1 MSDNPYAPSGSS
13 YGDASLDANF
23 DLSQAELIRKSH
35 LSHEANIQGFGCLYT
50 LGGIL
55 GILGAI
61 FYVGIGILVM
71 AGGVVPK
78 GLESMVFGAGGDRLV
93 SGGLTTLVGVVFLA
107 IAVAQ
112 LFAGRSMQTLNP
124 SGKILAIV
132 VAAIGMLQFPCG
144 TLISGYLFE
153 CLQGGHAG
161 DPAHSLS
168 DIDHRLDLFVHSH
181 RSPFAGR
188 SRSNLWCTLI
198 ARPRRGTTEHTEH
211 TEGRPGRTCFL
222 FPCVPSIPW

>member
-35 LSHEANIQGFGCLYT
+35 LSHETNVKSFGCLYT

-93 SGGLTTLVGVVFLA
+93 SGGLTTLVGVIFLA

-144 TLISGYLFE
+144 TLISGYL
-153 CLQGGHAG
+153 LYLLVSAK
-161 DPAHSLS
+161 
-168 DIDHRLDLFVHSH
+168 
-181 RSPFAGR
+181 
-188 SRSNLWCTLI
+188 
-198 ARPRRGTTEHTEH
+198 
-211 TEGRPGRTCFL
+211 GRTVFSSAYKEVMQATPHIRYRTSIIVWIFL
-222 FPCVPSIPW
+222 FILIGVLLLGVLAAIFGAR

>member
-61 FYVGIGILVM
+61 SYVGIGILVM

-78 GLESMVFGAGGDRLV
+78 GLEFMVFGAGGDRLV
-93 SGGLTTLVGVVFLA
+93 SGGLTTLVGVIFLA

-144 TLISGYLFE
+144 TLISGYL
-153 CLQGGHAG
+153 LYLLVSAK
-161 DPAHSLS
+161 
-168 DIDHRLDLFVHSH
+168 
-181 RSPFAGR
+181 
-188 SRSNLWCTLI
+188 
-198 ARPRRGTTEHTEH
+198 
-211 TEGRPGRTCFL
+211 GRTVFSSAYKEVMQATPHIRYRTSIIVWIFL
-222 FPCVPSIPW
+222 FILIGVLLLGVLAAIFGAR

>member
-144 TLISGYLFE
+144 TLISGYL
-153 CLQGGHAG
+153 LYLLVSAK
-161 DPAHSLS
+161 
-168 DIDHRLDLFVHSH
+168 
-181 RSPFAGR
+181 
-188 SRSNLWCTLI
+188 
-198 ARPRRGTTEHTEH
+198 
-211 TEGRPGRTCFL
+211 GRTVYSSAYKEVMQATPHIRYRTSIIVWIFL
-222 FPCVPSIPW
+222 FILIGVLLLGVLAAIFGAR

>member
-35 LSHEANIQGFGCLYT
+35 LSHETNVKSFGCLYT

-61 FYVGIGILVM
+61 FYIGIGIFVM
-71 AGGVVPK
+71 AGGVVSEE
-78 GLESMVFGAGGDRLV
+78 LASMVFGAGGDRLV

-144 TLISGYLFE
+144 TLISGYL
-153 CLQGGHAG
+153 LYLLVSAK
-161 DPAHSLS
+161 
-168 DIDHRLDLFVHSH
+168 
-181 RSPFAGR
+181 
-188 SRSNLWCTLI
+188 
-198 ARPRRGTTEHTEH
+198 
-211 TEGRPGRTCFL
+211 GRTVYSSAYKEVMQATPHIRYRTSIIVWIFL
-222 FPCVPSIPW
+222 FILIGVILLGVLAAIFGAR

>member
-61 FYVGIGILVM
+61 FYIGIGILVM

-144 TLISGYLFE
+144 TLISGYL
-153 CLQGGHAG
+153 LYLLVSAK
-161 DPAHSLS
+161 
-168 DIDHRLDLFVHSH
+168 
-181 RSPFAGR
+181 
-188 SRSNLWCTLI
+188 
-198 ARPRRGTTEHTEH
+198 
-211 TEGRPGRTCFL
+211 GRTVFSSAYKEVMQATPHIRYRTSIIVWIFL
-222 FPCVPSIPW
+222 FLLIGVILLGVVGVIIGALSR

>member
-61 FYVGIGILVM
+61 SYVGIGIFVM

-78 GLESMVFGAGGDRLV
+78 ELEFMVFGAGGDRLV
-93 SGGLTTLVGVVFLA
+93 SGGLTTLVGVIFLA

-144 TLISGYLFE
+144 TLISGYL
-153 CLQGGHAG
+153 LYLLVSAK
-161 DPAHSLS
+161 
-168 DIDHRLDLFVHSH
+168 
-181 RSPFAGR
+181 
-188 SRSNLWCTLI
+188 
-198 ARPRRGTTEHTEH
+198 
-211 TEGRPGRTCFL
+211 GRTVYSSAYKEVMQATPHIRYRTSIIVWIFL
-222 FPCVPSIPW
+222 FILIGVLLLGVLAAIFGAR

>member
-61 FYVGIGILVM
+61 SYVGIGILVM

-78 GLESMVFGAGGDRLV
+78 GLEFMVFGAGGDRLV
-93 SGGLTTLVGVVFLA
+93 SGGLTTLVGVIFLA

-144 TLISGYLFE
+144 TLISGYL
-153 CLQGGHAG
+153 LYLLVSAK
-161 DPAHSLS
+161 
-168 DIDHRLDLFVHSH
+168 
-181 RSPFAGR
+181 
-188 SRSNLWCTLI
+188 
-198 ARPRRGTTEHTEH
+198 
-211 TEGRPGRTCFL
+211 GRTVYSSAYKEVMQATPHIRYRTSIIVWIFL
-222 FPCVPSIPW
+222 FILIGVLLLGVLAAIFGAR

>member
-144 TLISGYLFE
+144 TLISGYL
-153 CLQGGHAG
+153 LYLLVSAK
-161 DPAHSLS
+161 
-168 DIDHRLDLFVHSH
+168 
-181 RSPFAGR
+181 
-188 SRSNLWCTLI
+188 
-198 ARPRRGTTEHTEH
+198 
-211 TEGRPGRTCFL
+211 GRTVYSSAYKEVMQATPHIRYRTSIIVWIFL
-222 FPCVPSIPW
+222 FILIGVILLGVLAAIFGAR

>member
-93 SGGLTTLVGVVFLA
+93 SGGLTTLVGVIFLA

-144 TLISGYLFE
+144 TLISGYL
-153 CLQGGHAG
+153 LYLLVSAK
-161 DPAHSLS
+161 
-168 DIDHRLDLFVHSH
+168 
-181 RSPFAGR
+181 
-188 SRSNLWCTLI
+188 
-198 ARPRRGTTEHTEH
+198 
-211 TEGRPGRTCFL
+211 GRTVYSSAYKEVMQATPHIRYRTSIIVWIFL
-222 FPCVPSIPW
+222 FILIGVLLLGVLAAIFGAR

>member
-35 LSHEANIQGFGCLYT
+35 LSHEANIQSFGCLYT

-61 FYVGIGILVM
+61 FYVGIGIFVM
-71 AGGVVPK
+71 AGGVVPEE
-78 GLESMVFGAGGDRLV
+78 LASMVFGAGGDRLV
-93 SGGLTTLVGVVFLA
+93 SGGLTTLVGVIFLA

-144 TLISGYLFE
+144 TLISGYL
-153 CLQGGHAG
+153 LYLLVSAK
-161 DPAHSLS
+161 
-168 DIDHRLDLFVHSH
+168 
-181 RSPFAGR
+181 
-188 SRSNLWCTLI
+188 
-198 ARPRRGTTEHTEH
+198 
-211 TEGRPGRTCFL
+211 GRTVYSSAYKEVMQATPHIRYRTSIIVWIFL
-222 FPCVPSIPW
+222 FLLIGIILLGVVGAIIGTLSR

>member
-78 GLESMVFGAGGDRLV
+78 GLESMVFAAGGDQLV
-93 SGGLTTLVGVVFLA
+93 SGGLTTLVGVIFLA

-144 TLISGYLFE
+144 TLISGYL
-153 CLQGGHAG
+153 LYLLVSAK
-161 DPAHSLS
+161 
-168 DIDHRLDLFVHSH
+168 
-181 RSPFAGR
+181 
-188 SRSNLWCTLI
+188 
-198 ARPRRGTTEHTEH
+198 
-211 TEGRPGRTCFL
+211 GRTVYSSAYKEVMQATPHIRYRTSIIVWIFL
-222 FPCVPSIPW
+222 FILIGVLLLGVLAAIFGAR

>member
-50 LGGIL
+50 LGGLL

-61 FYVGIGILVM
+61 SYVGIGIFVM

-78 GLESMVFGAGGDRLV
+78 ELEFMVFGAGGDRLV

-144 TLISGYLFE
+144 TLISGYL
-153 CLQGGHAG
+153 LYLLVSAK
-161 DPAHSLS
+161 
-168 DIDHRLDLFVHSH
+168 
-181 RSPFAGR
+181 
-188 SRSNLWCTLI
+188 
-198 ARPRRGTTEHTEH
+198 
-211 TEGRPGRTCFL
+211 GRTVFSSAYKEVMQATPHIRYRTSIIVWIFL
-222 FPCVPSIPW
+222 FILIGVLLLGVLAAIFGAR

>member
-144 TLISGYLFE
+144 TLISGYL
-153 CLQGGHAG
+153 LYLLVSAK
-161 DPAHSLS
+161 
-168 DIDHRLDLFVHSH
+168 
-181 RSPFAGR
+181 
-188 SRSNLWCTLI
+188 
-198 ARPRRGTTEHTEH
+198 
-211 TEGRPGRTCFL
+211 GRTVFSSAYKEVMQATPHIRYRTSIIVWIFL
-222 FPCVPSIPW
+222 FILIGVLLLGVLAAIFGAR

>member
-61 FYVGIGILVM
+61 SYVGIGIFVM

-78 GLESMVFGAGGDRLV
+78 GLESMVFAAGGDQLV
-93 SGGLTTLVGVVFLA
+93 SGGLTTLVGVIFLA

-144 TLISGYLFE
+144 TLISGYL
-153 CLQGGHAG
+153 LYLLVSAK
-161 DPAHSLS
+161 
-168 DIDHRLDLFVHSH
+168 
-181 RSPFAGR
+181 
-188 SRSNLWCTLI
+188 
-198 ARPRRGTTEHTEH
+198 
-211 TEGRPGRTCFL
+211 GRTVYSSAYKEVMQATPHIRYRTSIIVWIFL
-222 FPCVPSIPW
+222 FILIGVILLGVLAAIFGAR

>member
-61 FYVGIGILVM
+61 FYIGIGIFVM
-71 AGGVVPK
+71 AGGVVSEE
-78 GLESMVFGAGGDRLV
+78 LASMVFGAGGDRLV

-144 TLISGYLFE
+144 TLISGYL
-153 CLQGGHAG
+153 LYLLVSAK
-161 DPAHSLS
+161 
-168 DIDHRLDLFVHSH
+168 
-181 RSPFAGR
+181 
-188 SRSNLWCTLI
+188 
-198 ARPRRGTTEHTEH
+198 
-211 TEGRPGRTCFL
+211 GRTVYSSAYKEVMQATPHIRYRTSIIVWIFL
-222 FPCVPSIPW
+222 FLLIGVILLGVVGVIIGALSR

>member
-35 LSHEANIQGFGCLYT
+35 LSHETNVKSFGCLYT

-144 TLISGYLFE
+144 TLISGYL
-153 CLQGGHAG
+153 LYLLVSAK
-161 DPAHSLS
+161 
-168 DIDHRLDLFVHSH
+168 
-181 RSPFAGR
+181 
-188 SRSNLWCTLI
+188 
-198 ARPRRGTTEHTEH
+198 
-211 TEGRPGRTCFL
+211 GRTVFSSAYKEVMQATPHIRYRTSIIVWIFL
-222 FPCVPSIPW
+222 FILIGVLLLGVLAAIFGAR

>member
-35 LSHEANIQGFGCLYT
+35 LSHETNVKSFGCLYT

-61 FYVGIGILVM
+61 FYIGIGILVM

-144 TLISGYLFE
+144 TLISGYL
-153 CLQGGHAG
+153 LYLLVSAK
-161 DPAHSLS
+161 
-168 DIDHRLDLFVHSH
+168 
-181 RSPFAGR
+181 
-188 SRSNLWCTLI
+188 
-198 ARPRRGTTEHTEH
+198 
-211 TEGRPGRTCFL
+211 GRTVFSSAYKEVMQATPHIRYRTSIIVWIFL
-222 FPCVPSIPW
+222 FILIGVLLLGVLAAIFGAR

>member
-78 GLESMVFGAGGDRLV
+78 ELEFMVFGAGGDRLV

-144 TLISGYLFE
+144 TLISGYL
-153 CLQGGHAG
+153 LYLLVSAK
-161 DPAHSLS
+161 
-168 DIDHRLDLFVHSH
+168 
-181 RSPFAGR
+181 
-188 SRSNLWCTLI
+188 
-198 ARPRRGTTEHTEH
+198 
-211 TEGRPGRTCFL
+211 GRTVFSSAYKEVMQATPHIRYRTSIIVWIFL
-222 FPCVPSIPW
+222 FILIGVLLLGVLAAIFGAR